1 MQYVADLANQLN
13 EDIVHTMQVLAQQG
27 RVQIQPLPKANC
39 IFKYVDGQKRGKFED
54 KVWTADSAKEH
65 VSERK
70 FVDENALEE
79 FIVPA
84 TSDVGMSQASS
95 ATAELVT

>member
-1 MQYVADLANQLN
+1 M
-13 EDIVHTMQVLAQQG
+13 
-27 RVQIQPLPKANC
+27 PLCRNGGDCTTPNCKFSHSKTECKFNPCLKPNC
-39 IFKYVDGQKRGKFED
+39 IFKHVDGQKRGKFED

-70 FVDENALEE
+70 FVDENAPEE
-79 FIVPA
+79 LVVPA
-84 TSDVGMSQASS
+84 TSDAGMSQASS